1 MAAAEIPELI
11 AHRGWASRYPENTLE
26 SLEGALD
33 AGARFVEFDVQLSA
47 DDVPVLMHDATLDRT
62 CETGG
67 CVHDLPWSTLAI
79 TGAGEPR
86 RFGGAFEAS
95 RIPSLEQALECLLI
109 RPDRK
114 AFVEIK
120 TESLQRFGISRVL
133 DHCLPPI
140 RQAAPDRCIV
150 TSYSDQLLE
159 SVRQNCDLPV
169 AWVLT
174 ACNEPSLERA
184 RRMAPDYLFCN
195 VTKLPDEGVLPPGP
209 WQWAIYEITEP
220 PVALDLCRRGADF
233 IETMAIGEML
243 AHPQLKAAGSVD

>member
-1 MAAAEIPELI
+1 MAASKIPELI

-26 SLEGALD
+26 SLEGALG

-62 CETGG
+62 CGTGG
-67 CVHDLPWSTLAI
+67 CVHDLPWSTLANI
-79 TGAGEPR
+79 GAGEPH
-86 RFGGAFEAS
+86 RFGDAFDSA
-95 RIPSLEQALECLLI
+95 RVPSLEQALEILLG
-109 RPDRK
+109 RPRRQ

-140 RQAAPDRCIV
+140 RRAAPDRCIV
-150 TSYSDQLLE
+150 TSYSDQLLD
-159 SVRQNCDLPV
+159 SVRESCDLPV

-174 ACNEPSLERA
+174 ACDEPSLERA
-184 RRMAPDYLFCN
+184 RRMAPEYLFCN
-195 VTKLPDEGVLPPGP
+195 VTKLPAEGPLPTGP
-209 WQWAIYEITEP
+209 WTWAIYEITDP
-220 PVALDLCRRGADF
+220 PLALDLCRRGAGF

-243 AHPQLKAAGSVD
+243 ADPQLKTAGSVD